1 MSTPSPLQPP
11 SALDGASSTKSRM
24 RVTVLT
30 ILALHVVFIGG
41 LLMQGC
47 DKKPGSSASPN
58 PSTASSLPSLGDT
71 NLFASP
77 IAETQP
83 SGSTASG
90 SPTAF
95 GAGSASGGLGSGI
108 PPVDT
113 GTSASGTASGSGLA
127 GTGGG
132 YGSAVGG
139 DPGHG
144 AVRSSVAGGTL
155 PVATSPTEPPPGAPG
170 ATEHVIK
177 SGDRI
182 GDLAK
187 TYGVTAKAII
197 DANPTAKPRN
207 LKVGDRLMIPP
218 PTPAAAATGATAS
231 TSASGSATNPADGE
245 VYVVKQGDN
254 LSKIAKK
261 FGVSVKALR
270 AANQLRNDRLVP
282 KQRINIPAKT
292 AANAAAGTPA
302 N

>member
-47 DKKPGSSASPN
+47 DKKSGSSASPN

-77 IAETQP
+77 IADAQP

-90 SPTAF
+90 SPTSF

-108 PPVDT
+108 PPADT
-113 GTSASGTASGSGLA
+113 GTASGAGSGSGLA
-127 GTGGG
+127 GTGAGL
-132 YGSAVGG
+132 GSTAGG

-218 PTPAAAATGATAS
+218 PTPAAPATGATAS
-231 TSASGSATNPADGE
+231 TGASGSAAGTPAANPADGE

-270 AANQLRNDRLVP
+270 AANQLKNDRLVP
-282 KQRINIPAKT
+282 KQRLSIPAKT
-292 AANAAAGTPA
+292 AATA
-302 N
+302 